1 MRRTGFIL
9 AGFAV
14 LLSACTEGQLAV
26 PSSEEQG
33 GVVIMLSSDEST
45 NAVPSM
51 KAGGGD
57 ASSETDLPDIDDFEV
72 EIYSLSSGWRLYR
85 DTYANTVGKTIAL
98 NAGEYRL
105 LAQHGDSLGIGF
117 NSIWYAADTQFTVHG
132 QTTEEISAVAKMS
145 KVKVA
150 IEYGP
155 NLMQKYSQYHSRV
168 RLDGSS
174 SRYLRFEK
182 DETRA
187 GYLPAGSLGYEF
199 YVNVEGDWMY
209 YPAAPVECSP
219 NDFITFHVELD
230 LGSGSL
236 KVVTVRVDDSMEEV
250 LNEETIPAEAAP
262 KDPPAITLSGFDD
275 NNSYSFIE
283 ADGAAL
289 AQADIVAKGGIKS
302 CVLGIESEYLSAL
315 GVPASVDLTASE
327 SLDDAVVE
335 ALRSVGMRWPRSME
349 GVRFANVDFTSSADV
364 LKYDKE
370 ASVPF
375 SGTFTL
381 TVTDELDRQA
391 AATFTVTNN
400 EPETPAFAPAEGNAF
415 AKRFKGFTASITKG
429 NPAAIGIQYSTD
441 GTDWTTV
448 YPESVSD
455 GTATFADITGLA
467 PETQYQV
474 RAIYNENEDYA
485 TVPVTLTTE
494 AAAQVGNAGF
504 EEWHS
509 VRLYHQS
516 VLWATN
522 DIYGYYFWPESAL
535 EESRWW
541 DTSNGTT
548 TPDPGSSSVWD
559 YRSAS
564 GVVPTADEGNT
575 ASYHLRTHD
584 GQSSLTTEGH
594 NGNAVEIATVGWGT
608 GNSWISESSTPS
620 NRTAGCL
627 VMGTYGSENYG
638 KDFSSRPTSV
648 TFWYKYHSYN
658 GETTT
663 PYVEL
668 FDVDNNR
675 VGYGSMQI
683 TDSAYSYVQAR
694 IDIGYTSLS
703 KAVRMTVVFPS
714 TDSSSP
720 STKAVQ
726 GSYSAFAGYLD
737 SRHIGSILTVDDV
750 ELIYE

>member
-9 AGFAV
+9 AGLAA
-14 LLSACTEGQLAV
+14 LLSACSEDQLVA
-26 PSSEEQG
+26 PSPEAQG
-33 GVVIMLSSDEST
+33 EVVITLSADESVSIVP
-45 NAVPSM
+45 AVR
-51 KAGGGD
+51 AGGAA
-57 ASSETDLPDIDDFEV
+57 ASSGADLPDIDDFEV

-85 DTYANTVGKTIAL
+85 DTYANTVGKKIAL

-117 NSIWYAADTQFTVHG
+117 NSVWYAADTHFTVHG
-132 QTTEEISAVAKMS
+132 QTSEEISAVARMS

-150 IEYGP
+150 IEYGT
-155 NLMQKYSQYHSRV
+155 NLKLKYQQYHSRV

-187 GYLPAGSLGYEF
+187 GYLPAGSIGYEF
-199 YVNVEGDWMY
+199 YAMVDGDWMY
-209 YPAAPVECSP
+209 YPAEPVECSP

-230 LGSGSL
+230 LGTGSL
-236 KVVTVRVDDSMEEV
+236 KVVTVRVDGSMEEV
-250 LNEETIPAEAAP
+250 LKEETIPAEAAP
-262 KDPPAITLSGFDD
+262 KDLPSITLRGFDE
-275 NNSYSFIE
+275 NSSYSFIE

-289 AQADIVAKGGIKS
+289 AQADIVAMGGISS
-302 CVLGIESEYLSAL
+302 CVLKIESEYLSAL
-315 GVPASVDLTASE
+315 GVPD
-327 SLDDAVVE
+327 SLDLASAGQGDAAALEV
-335 ALRSVGMRWPRSME
+335 LRSVGMKWPRSMS
-349 GVRFANVDFTSSADV
+349 GARFANLDFTSSADV
-364 LKYDKE
+364 LKYDKD
-370 ASVPF
+370 APVPF

-381 TVTDELDRQA
+381 RVTDGLGRQA
-391 AATFTVTNN
+391 VSTFTVVNS
-400 EPETPAFAPAEGNAF
+400 EPEVPVFSPAEGNAF
-415 AKRFKGFTASITKG
+415 ARRFRGFTASLSRG
-429 NPAAIGIQYSTD
+429 DVSAVAIQYGTD
-441 GTDWTTV
+441 GVNWTTV
-448 YPESVSD
+448 YPQSVSE
-455 GTATFADITGLA
+455 GTATFADIAGLA
-467 PETQYQV
+467 PETQYLV

-485 TVPVTLTTE
+485 TEPVALTTE
-494 AAAQVGNAGF
+494 AAAQVGNPGF

-509 VRLYHQS
+509 ESLYQME
-516 VLWATN
+516 VLWAKN
-522 DIYGYYFWPESAL
+522 YIYGYYFWPESAQ
-535 EESRWW
+535 ENSRWW

-608 GNSWISESSTPS
+608 GNSWLSESSTPS

-627 VMGTYGSENYG
+627 VMGTYGAENRG
-638 KDFSSRPTSV
+638 KDFPSRPTSV

-658 GETTT
+658 GETTA

-668 FDVDNNR
+668 FDADNNR
-675 VGYGSMQI
+675 VGYGSMRI
-683 TDSAYSYVQAR
+683 TASVYSYVQAR
-694 IDIGYTSLS
+694 IDIEYTSLS
-703 KAVRMTVVFPS
+703 KAVRMTAVFPS
-714 TDSSSP
+714 TDNTSP

-726 GSYSAFAGYLD
+726 GSYTAFAGYCD
-737 SRHIGSILTVDDV
+737 SRHVGSILTVDDL

>member
-9 AGFAV
+9 AGFAIF
-14 LLSACTEGQLAV
+14 LSACTEEQLAV
-26 PSSEEQG
+26 PSAEAQG
-33 GVVIMLSSDEST
+33 EVVITLSSDGST
-45 NAVPSM
+45 NAVPAM
-51 KAGGGD
+51 RAEDGD
-57 ASSETDLPDIDDFEV
+57 ASSGTELPDIDDFEV

-85 DTYANTVGKTIAL
+85 DTYANTVGKKIAL

-187 GYLPAGSLGYEF
+187 GYLPAGNLGYEF

-250 LNEETIPAEAAP
+250 LKEEAIPAEAAP
-262 KDPPAITLSGFDD
+262 KDPPAITLSGFDE

-364 LKYDKE
+364 LKYDRD
-370 ASVPF
+370 AVPF

-391 AATFTVTNN
+391 VATFTVTNS

-415 AKRFKGFTASITKG
+415 AKRFKGFTASISKG
-429 NPAAIGIQYSTD
+429 NPEAIGIQYSTD
-441 GTDWTTV
+441 GANWTTV
-448 YPESVSD
+448 YPQSVSE

-485 TVPVTLTTE
+485 TEPVTLTTE

-504 EEWHS
+504 EEWTTS
-509 VRLYHQS
+509 IFNVD
-516 VLWATN
+516 LWIGNVDVNWYLPWGNGN
-522 DIYGYYFWPESAL
+522 DA
-535 EESRWW
+535 WW
-541 DTSNGTT
+541 AVNSKVSM
-548 TPDPGSSSVWD
+548 PSSSSFNDCMTVKAFPTVT
-559 YRSAS
+559 YSTNNKYSGNSSAQIATINVGQTNTS
-564 GVVPTADEGNT
+564 VGITGTSHVGEMFIGTADN
-575 ASYHLRTHD
+575 
-584 GQSSLTTEGH
+584 
-594 NGNAVEIATVGWGT
+594 NGNHSKDGHDFK
-608 GNSWISESSTPS
+608 SRPSECVFYYQYNP
-620 NRTAGCL
+620 
-627 VMGTYGSENYG
+627 YGSENFYAEISIMDVDG
-638 KDFSSRPTSV
+638 NIIASAVKSDGTSAEQWTECRFPLTYQNIYAKASMIYMSFKSV
-648 TFWYKYHSYN
+648 SGSSYN
-658 GETTT
+658 VNKWVDLEVAGTTQK
-663 PYVEL
+663 VHC
-668 FDVDNNR
+668 
-675 VGYGSMQI
+675 GS
-683 TDSAYSYVQAR
+683 VLR
-694 IDIGYTSLS
+694 IDDI
-703 KAVRMTVVFPS
+703 
-714 TDSSSP
+714 
-720 STKAVQ
+720 
-726 GSYSAFAGYLD
+726 
-737 SRHIGSILTVDDV
+737 

>member
-1 MRRTGFIL
+1 M
-9 AGFAV
+9 
-14 LLSACTEGQLAV
+14 
-26 PSSEEQG
+26 
-33 GVVIMLSSDEST
+33 
-45 NAVPSM
+45 
-51 KAGGGD
+51 
-57 ASSETDLPDIDDFEV
+57 
-72 EIYSLSSGWRLYR
+72 
-85 DTYANTVGKTIAL
+85 
-98 NAGEYRL
+98 
-105 LAQHGDSLGIGF
+105 
-117 NSIWYAADTQFTVHG
+117 
-132 QTTEEISAVAKMS
+132 
-145 KVKVA
+145 
-150 IEYGP
+150 
-155 NLMQKYSQYHSRV
+155 
-168 RLDGSS
+168 
-174 SRYLRFEK
+174 
-182 DETRA
+182 
-187 GYLPAGSLGYEF
+187 
-199 YVNVEGDWMY
+199 
-209 YPAAPVECSP
+209 
-219 NDFITFHVELD
+219 
-230 LGSGSL
+230 
-236 KVVTVRVDDSMEEV
+236 
-250 LNEETIPAEAAP
+250 
-262 KDPPAITLSGFDD
+262 
-275 NNSYSFIE
+275 
-283 ADGAAL
+283 
-289 AQADIVAKGGIKS
+289 
-302 CVLGIESEYLSAL
+302 
-315 GVPASVDLTASE
+315 
-327 SLDDAVVE
+327 
-335 ALRSVGMRWPRSME
+335 
-349 GVRFANVDFTSSADV
+349 
-364 LKYDKE
+364 
-370 ASVPF
+370 
-375 SGTFTL
+375 
-381 TVTDELDRQA
+381 
-391 AATFTVTNN
+391 
-400 EPETPAFAPAEGNAF
+400 
-415 AKRFKGFTASITKG
+415 
-429 NPAAIGIQYSTD
+429 
-441 GTDWTTV
+441 
-448 YPESVSD
+448 
-455 GTATFADITGLA
+455 
-467 PETQYQV
+467 

-485 TVPVTLTTE
+485 TEPVTLTTE

-509 VRLYHQS
+509 VRLYHQA

-522 DIYGYYFWPESAL
+522 DIYGYYFWPESAP

-594 NGNAVEIATVGWGT
+594 NGNAAEIATVGWGT

-683 TDSAYSYVQAR
+683 TASAYSYVQAR

-726 GSYSAFAGYLD
+726 GSYSALAGYLD
-737 SRHIGSILTVDDV
+737 SRHIGSILTVDDI

>member
-9 AGFAV
+9 AGFAIF
-14 LLSACTEGQLAV
+14 LSACTEEQLAA
-26 PSSEEQG
+26 PSAEAQG
-33 GVVIMLSSDEST
+33 EVVITLSSDEST
-45 NAVPSM
+45 TAVPAM
-51 KAGGGD
+51 RAEGGD
-57 ASSETDLPDIDDFEV
+57 ASSGTELPDIDDFEV

-85 DTYANTVGKTIAL
+85 DTYANTVGKKIAL

-250 LNEETIPAEAAP
+250 LKEETIPAEAAP
-262 KDPPAITLSGFDD
+262 KDPPAITLSGFDE

-315 GVPASVDLTASE
+315 GVPASVDLAASE

-391 AATFTVTNN
+391 VATFTVTNS

-429 NPAAIGIQYSTD
+429 NPEAVGIQYSTD

-485 TVPVTLTTE
+485 TEPVTLTTE

-504 EEWHS
+504 EEWTDDVFNVSYGWSIFSRSHS
-509 VRLYHQS
+509 IIWYHP
-516 VLWATN
+516 W
-522 DIYGYYFWPESAL
+522 SADG
-535 EESRWW
+535 ERWW
-541 DTSNGTT
+541 DVNSKYTMPGDYSWIDLNKNTGNFPSVGYSVAQVCTGTKSAKIYTVWVGYGVDGIDRLSNGELFI
-548 TPDPGSSSVWD
+548 G
-559 YRSAS
+559 
-564 GVVPTADEGNT
+564 TANDDG
-575 ASYHLRTHD
+575 THA
-584 GQSSLTTEGH
+584 TEGH
-594 NGNAVEIATVGWGT
+594 SFG
-608 GNSWISESSTPS
+608 
-620 NRTAGCL
+620 
-627 VMGTYGSENYG
+627 
-638 KDFSSRPTSV
+638 SRPESLS
-648 TFWYKYHSYN
+648 FSYLYEAVN
-658 GETTT
+658 NENFYVKAELRDNAGNVFATGETTSGPASASWAKFDLPLVYTDITKKASSIYIIFKST
-663 PYVEL
+663 PLSNPSYSERS
-668 FDVDNNR
+668 FT
-675 VGYGSMQI
+675 VGYNPETGAEN
-683 TDSAYSYVQAR
+683 TYSDGCY
-694 IDIGYTSLS
+694 
-703 KAVRMTVVFPS
+703 
-714 TDSSSP
+714 
-720 STKAVQ
+720 
-726 GSYSAFAGYLD
+726 
-737 SRHIGSILTVDDV
+737 IGSILYVDDL
-750 ELIYE
+750 ELTY

>member
-9 AGFAV
+9 AGFAIF
-14 LLSACTEGQLAV
+14 LSACTEEQLAV
-26 PSSEEQG
+26 PSAEAQG
-33 GVVIMLSSDEST
+33 EVVITLSSDEST
-45 NAVPSM
+45 TAVPAM
-51 KAGGGD
+51 RAEGGD
-57 ASSETDLPDIDDFEV
+57 ASSGTELPDIDDFEV

-85 DTYANTVGKTIAL
+85 DTYANTVGKKIAL

-250 LNEETIPAEAAP
+250 LKEETIPAEAAP
-262 KDPPAITLSGFDD
+262 KDPPAITLSGFDE

-315 GVPASVDLTASE
+315 GVPASVDLAASE

-364 LKYDKE
+364 LKYDRD
-370 ASVPF
+370 AVPF

-391 AATFTVTNN
+391 VATFTVTNS

-415 AKRFKGFTASITKG
+415 AKRFKGFTASISKG
-429 NPAAIGIQYSTD
+429 NPEAVGIQYSTD

-485 TVPVTLTTE
+485 TEPVTLTTE

-504 EEWHS
+504 EEWTTAIFN
-509 VRLYHQS
+509 VD
-516 VLWATN
+516 LWIGNVDVNWYLPWGNGN
-522 DIYGYYFWPESAL
+522 DA
-535 EESRWW
+535 WW
-541 DTSNGTT
+541 AVNSKVSM
-548 TPDPGSSSVWD
+548 PSSSSINDCMTVKAFPTVT
-559 YRSAS
+559 YSTNNKYSGNSSAQIATINVGQTNTS
-564 GVVPTADEGNT
+564 VGITGTSHVGEMFIGTADN
-575 ASYHLRTHD
+575 
-584 GQSSLTTEGH
+584 
-594 NGNAVEIATVGWGT
+594 NGNHSKDGHDFK
-608 GNSWISESSTPS
+608 SRPSECVFYYQYNP
-620 NRTAGCL
+620 
-627 VMGTYGSENYG
+627 YGSENFYAEISIMDVDG
-638 KDFSSRPTSV
+638 NIIASAVKSDGTSAEQWTECRFPLTYQNIYAKASMIYMSFKSV
-648 TFWYKYHSYN
+648 SGSSYN
-658 GETTT
+658 VNKWVDLEVAGTTQK
-663 PYVEL
+663 VHC
-668 FDVDNNR
+668 
-675 VGYGSMQI
+675 GS
-683 TDSAYSYVQAR
+683 VLR
-694 IDIGYTSLS
+694 IDDI
-703 KAVRMTVVFPS
+703 
-714 TDSSSP
+714 
-720 STKAVQ
+720 
-726 GSYSAFAGYLD
+726 
-737 SRHIGSILTVDDV
+737 